1 MTGAINALVRV
12 KSHHPDVDMAKVERE
27 PDRLK
32 DLKALMDQAGNAA
45 FSIAEEIDFGKGGED
60 TDDDDGAE

>member
-1 MTGAINALVRV
+1 
-12 KSHHPDVDMAKVERE
+12 MAKVARE

-32 DLKALMDQAGNAA
+32 DLTALMDQAGNAA